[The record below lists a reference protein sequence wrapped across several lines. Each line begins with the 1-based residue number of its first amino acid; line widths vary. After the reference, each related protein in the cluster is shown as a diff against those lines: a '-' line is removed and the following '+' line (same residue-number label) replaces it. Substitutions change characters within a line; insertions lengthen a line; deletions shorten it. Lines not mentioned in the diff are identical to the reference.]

1 MHCSHASLQLGN
13 AVSSVRDCMEISDV
27 MKGTKADL
35 ILDLRLIKRLYS
47 ELSFPFKVQYLLF
60 VIQVKKNMESR

>member
-1 MHCSHASLQLGN
+1 M
-13 AVSSVRDCMEISDV
+13 SSVRDCMEISDV